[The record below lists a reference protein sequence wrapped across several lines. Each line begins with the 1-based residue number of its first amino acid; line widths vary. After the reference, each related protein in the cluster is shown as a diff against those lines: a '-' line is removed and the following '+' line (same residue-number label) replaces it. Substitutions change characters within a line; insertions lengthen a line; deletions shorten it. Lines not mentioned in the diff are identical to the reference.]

1 MYPNKEPEDK
11 KSPAWWGMLST
22 RDDQRGRGLSI
33 YLGAAVMAEMAAR
46 HGYTDF
52 FTGVTPGN
60 APSEAVCS
68 RMKLFDDGT
77 LILSAVDPTLMPGGR
92 MTK

>member
-1 MYPNKEPEDK
+1 
-11 KSPAWWGMLST
+11 MLAT
-22 RDDQRGRGLSI
+22 REDQRGRGLSI
-33 YLGAAVMAEMAAR
+33 TLGAAVMVEMANR
-46 HGYTDF
+46 YGYTDF

-60 APSEAVCS
+60 TPSEAVCT
-68 RMKLFDDGT
+68 RMGLFDENT